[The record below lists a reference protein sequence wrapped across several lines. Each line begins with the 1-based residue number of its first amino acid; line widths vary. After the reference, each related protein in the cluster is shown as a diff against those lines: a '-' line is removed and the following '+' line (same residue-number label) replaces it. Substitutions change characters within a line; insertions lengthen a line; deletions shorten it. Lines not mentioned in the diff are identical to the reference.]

1 MDCINWNIV
10 GTFAAL
16 AFCGL
21 LAAML
26 LRRPLKAACA
36 SFMAMP
42 HFLKVALVSIA
53 IVATVQAQKQQNG
66 GDGTQGLPTPPLLSP
81 RMLPQTVSDE
91 EIAQGYRFAYETND
105 IAHNFTM
112 PTNGAYA
119 GNAHIH
125 GAASSFGRNLV
136 DFGGWSFHFGP
147 SNTRYSS
154 AWWFIDGRI
163 RFAPHDAGREI
174 STGVSGSVLAMQG
187 RSRIWHGPCDGGYAI
202 CWENVFLGGDT
213 NAATNLQIVMRDNGW
228 FETWSNEVGRVYKSI
243 NPYDWDDDGLDNTID
258 STPKA
263 YDGNCFGTGIDWLNA
278 NCGAILSASLDA
290 DDAIRIDWN
299 PNSSENAY
307 YWLSFTAT
315 HDSTRITITCD
326 GPSNL
331 GDMVVIAN
339 EGQACSV
346 PLLIGA
352 VYRIRSDWP
361 VDSMSTS
368 DPAATIR
375 LAEPMHLLRGGNA
388 APRGSGSDF
397 DIERPLDFTMSD
409 GESGGHISTVPDVG
423 AAIESIVGSCC
434 PVNLNGSNYV
444 WNCTGCH
451 CTGYWQS
458 WQIGA
463 SWEGYRRFFWT
474 TVQCPCQRSNEQNPD
489 AWFSLS
495 CPSVIIKGGNSHV
508 VAGSFNPPCETN
520 ATMSLACIAGAE
532 KIEVLDSGDDWQEI
546 RGVAKSGSIGDVAFA
561 LTLEIG
567 GETHCK
573 TQTLT
578 VAEVVRMDVTSP
590 VQGASANP
598 PPFMTGVDYPFSVTN
613 SPLPDKHLV
622 VPFCN
627 VATLA
632 EGGFEVA
639 DFSVS
644 MNLVLEPEGVNA
656 SSLPCEWELI
666 EALPQMSG
674 SLSHVGALAAHFVN
688 PRQGGVYRFRGRCD
702 GSPWTHANIVLPLC
716 GASIDA
722 VFDADMAV
730 VASAMQTLRDTKSW
744 YQKQD
749 GDFGDKW
756 FYDHNV
762 MDYIGRVDN
771 TSWPTVWR
779 YNQIT
784 DDVLNEY
791 YRMGAVATF
800 RGVPTP
806 VAKLGNFMAGYGTE
820 TVGVWRILRWASQF
834 TRGLAND
841 ATGSMSWAVG
851 EDFAT
856 SAGTNLVECT
866 TTLATNM
873 WSLVAGGQV
882 ENDKVFALWPN
893 PANTD
898 NHADALTTDF
908 DHNRQFLSPGIVR
921 QTPPP
926 QN

>member
-1 MDCINWNIV
+1 MNCTNWNLV
-10 GTFAAL
+10 GTLAAL
-16 AFCGL
+16 AFYGL

-26 LRRPLKAACA
+26 LHKPLKAAFA

-66 GDGTQGLPTPPLLSP
+66 GNGTQGLPTPPRLSP

-91 EIAQGYRFAYETND
+91 EIAQGYRLAYVTND
-105 IAHNFTM
+105 VSHSFAM
-112 PTNGAYA
+112 PANAAYA

-125 GAASSFGRNLV
+125 GASSSFGRNLV
-136 DFGGWSFHFGP
+136 DFGGWSFLFGP
-147 SNTRYSS
+147 SNTCYSS

-163 RFAPHDAGREI
+163 RFAPHDAEREI
-174 STGVSGSVLAMQG
+174 SVGISGDVLAMQG
-187 RSRIWHGPCDGGYAI
+187 QSRVWHGQCDGGYAI

-228 FETWSNEVGRVYKSI
+228 FETWSNEVGRVYRRI

-263 YDGNCFGTGIDWLNA
+263 YDGNCFGTGVSWLNA
-278 NCGAILSASLDA
+278 NCGATLSASLDA
-290 DDAIRIDWN
+290 DDAIRIDWST
-299 PNSSENAY
+299 NSSERAY
-307 YWLSFTAT
+307 YWLNFTAL

-326 GPSNL
+326 GPSDL

-339 EGQACSV
+339 EGQNCAV
-346 PLLIGA
+346 PLLMGA
-352 VYRIRSDWP
+352 VYSVQSNWP
-361 VDSMSTS
+361 VGGISTS

-375 LAEPMHLLRGGNA
+375 PAEPMPMFHGGSA
-388 APRGSGSDF
+388 APLSPSDDF
-397 DIERPLDFTMSD
+397 EVERPLDFGLAGD
-409 GESGGHISTVPDVG
+409 EAGGRLFSTPDVG
-423 AAIESIVGSCC
+423 ASIYSATGCCC
-434 PVNLNGSNYV
+434 PILLDGSNYV
-444 WNCTGCH
+444 WSCEGCR

-458 WQIGA
+458 WQVVA
-463 SWEGYRRFFWT
+463 LWEGYRKLFCT
-474 TVQCPCQRSNEQNPD
+474 TAQCPCQAENERNPA
-489 AWFSLS
+489 AWFSLA
-495 CPSVIIKGGNSHV
+495 CPSVIIKDGNSHV
-508 VAGSFNPPCETN
+508 VAGSFDPPCETN
-520 ATMSLACIAGAE
+520 ATLTLSCIAGSE
-532 KIEVLDSGDDWQEI
+532 KIAVLNSGDCWQEI
-546 RGVAKSGSIGDVAFA
+546 QGVAKSGTIGDVAFE
-561 LTLEIG
+561 LTLSIG
-567 GETHCK
+567 GETHCI
-573 TQTLT
+573 TQSLT
-578 VAEVVRMDVTSP
+578 VAEVVRMDVSSAM
-590 VQGASANP
+590 QGESANP
-598 PPFMTGVDYPFSVTN
+598 PPFLTGVDYPFSVTN

-622 VPFCN
+622 VPFCK
-627 VATLA
+627 VATLG
-632 EGGFEVA
+632 ESGFSVA
-639 DFSVS
+639 DFSVE

-656 SSLPCEWELI
+656 ASLPCEWELV
-666 EALPQMSG
+666 EARPEMSG
-674 SLSHVGALAAHFVN
+674 ELSHTGSLAAHFVN

-722 VFDADMAV
+722 VFDADMSHV
-730 VASAMQTLRDTKSW
+730 ITAMQTLRDTKSW

-893 PANTD
+893 PANAD
-898 NHADALTTDF
+898 NHAETLTTDF

-921 QTPPP
+921 KTPQQ